1 MLIACEILPVDAAH
15 GHTNKQWFYITE
27 DNFKCIMWGEPL
39 PWEKNFNTQKSV
51 SEVPRSTFVEFY
63 FFQAQCL
70 ALTHP
75 HSYFLVSNDQCLL
88 CSDQASQLSPALP
101 ISCFPTSRHRCESLL
116 RDSQTHR
123 WTHSNSAA
131 LDWSWRGKSRSWI
144 KIWDARLRWSPS
156 LLQFPGCNCDIRR
169 LLLTVLDGTRRKD
182 HSGHSNVLL
191 VNTQ

>member
-1 MLIACEILPVDAAH
+1 MKSPHIDAKNLEQPVMLIACEILPVDAAH

-51 SEVPRSTFVEFY
+51 SEVPRSTFCGI

-75 HSYFLVSNDQCLL
+75 HSYFLVLNDQCLL

-116 RDSQTHR
+116 WVT
-123 WTHSNSAA
+123 A
-131 LDWSWRGKSRSWI
+131 
-144 KIWDARLRWSPS
+144 ARL
-156 LLQFPGCNCDIRR
+156 
-169 LLLTVLDGTRRKD
+169 
-182 HSGHSNVLL
+182 SNPQMDTL
-191 VNTQ
+191 